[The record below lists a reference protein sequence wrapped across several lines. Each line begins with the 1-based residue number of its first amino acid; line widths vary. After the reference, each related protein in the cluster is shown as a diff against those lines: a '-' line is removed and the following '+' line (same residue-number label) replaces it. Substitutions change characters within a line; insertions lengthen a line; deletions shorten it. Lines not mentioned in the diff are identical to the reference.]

1 MGNNIRQI
9 VSNTFQFCIY
19 IYIYILHKCKGSK
32 DANKLLTGDSKQIE
46 FDKEKSTMH
55 FFYED
60 EMGSN
65 KTFIA

>member
-19 IYIYILHKCKGSK
+19 IYILHKCKESK
-32 DANKLLTGDSKQIE
+32 DANKLLTLDSKQIE

-60 EMGSN
+60 EIG
-65 KTFIA
+65 FQ